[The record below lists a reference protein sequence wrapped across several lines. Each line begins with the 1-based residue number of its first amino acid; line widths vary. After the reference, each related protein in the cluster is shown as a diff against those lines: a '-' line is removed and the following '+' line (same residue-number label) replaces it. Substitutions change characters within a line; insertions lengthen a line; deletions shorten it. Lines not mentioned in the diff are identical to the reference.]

1 MARRAGWTCQ
11 TNVRA
16 ASWVRLGARFGLAN
30 ERAAIGLL
38 SLISGSGLSGASPH
52 QIGPHQITLRPRLDQ
67 RLLLVDQLLPVLAV
81 FWFVPVILEIGH
93 FAAQAD

>member
-30 ERAAIGLL
+30 ERAAIGLI

-52 QIGPHQITLRPRLDQ
+52 QIRLRPRLDQ
-67 RLLLVDQLLPVLAV
+67 RLLLVDQLLPILAV